1 MQTVNFILYLLAV
14 LTCLAC
20 TVLLW
25 RSWKRNGLRLLLW
38 SALCFAWL
46 AVSNVLLFVDLAIL
60 GDDTDLRW
68 ARSITFLAGTASLL
82 VGLVWDAIEGDAR

>member
-1 MQTVNFILYLLAV
+1 VSVATAVYTLCALLS
-14 LTCLAC
+14 LAC
-20 TVLLW
+20 AFLLLRAW
-25 RSWKRNGLRLLLW
+25 LSSRGRLLLW